1 MFLSFSGM
9 LVNHLAK
16 RHPGMSINSVPELNL
31 PILKT
36 QRCYYCQYCNKVY
49 KSSSKRK
56 AHILKHHP
64 GFALP
69 ISTRQKS
76 GSIIDDSSMPNP
88 SFSATIGSIT
98 TQAHQCPGCHKQ
110 YASRT
115 RLLQHQRKSHGGDG
129 QASNTKKD
137 AFFSQH
143 GFVVSEDHNI
153 YNNYQQSPDQ
163 DIVDMDSC
171 KMVNY
176 SEIHENTHQFLNLE
190 PENKLLK
197 LSSAALEASIRDD
210 FHFFDHENEDKTLST
225 NRTSLPIGVDTSSTS
240 REDHCFKDMSNDFA
254 DTSSSNCDL
263 NPLPQ
268 LFEGIDCI
276 NQSSETVQSV

>member
-1 MFLSFSGM
+1 M

-69 ISTRQKS
+69 ISTRQKL
-76 GSIIDDSSMPNP
+76 GDMIDDSSMPNP

-98 TQAHQCPGCHKQ
+98 THAHQCPGCHKQ

-115 RLLQHQRKSHGGDG
+115 RLLQHQRKSHGGDE
-129 QASNTKKD
+129 QSNNTKKD
-137 AFFSQH
+137 TFFSQH
-143 GFVVSEDHNI
+143 CFMVSEEHNI
-153 YNNYQQSPDQ
+153 YNNYQQSPDP
-163 DIVDMDSC
+163 DSVDMDGC

-176 SEIHENTHQFLNLE
+176 SEIHETTNQFLNFE
-190 PENKLLK
+190 PENRLLK
-197 LSSAALEASIRDD
+197 LSSAAAEASIQDD
-210 FHFFDHENEDKTLST
+210 FNFFDHESEDKLLST
-225 NRTSLPIGVDTSSTS
+225 SRANLSIGVDTSSTS
-240 REDHCFKDMSNDFA
+240 PDCFKDMSNDFA
-254 DTSSSNCDL
+254 DTSNSNCDL

-276 NQSSETVQSV
+276 NLKPIALIE